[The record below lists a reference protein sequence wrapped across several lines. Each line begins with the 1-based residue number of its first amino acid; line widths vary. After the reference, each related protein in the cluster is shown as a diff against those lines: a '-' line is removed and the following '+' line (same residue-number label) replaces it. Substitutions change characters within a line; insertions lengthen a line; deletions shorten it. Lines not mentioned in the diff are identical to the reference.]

1 MGTDSTSRRTALYQL
16 HVDAGAKIV
25 PFAGYDMPVSYPAG
39 IMQEHQHTRSQAGLF
54 DVSHMG
60 QIAVKGDNAAALLE
74 TLMPVDIV
82 GLAPGRQR
90 YGLFTNEA
98 GGVLDDLMVICKGE
112 NEYVLVVNAA
122 CKENDLAHLQKNL
135 GSMLQIT
142 MLEDRSLLALQ
153 GPESDAVLTR
163 LGADTAGM
171 KFMDAR
177 ELIVSGIKCFATR
190 SGYTGEDG
198 YELSIPTADAE
209 NLASNLLGDDAVEW
223 VGLGA
228 RDSLRLEAGL
238 SLYGH
243 ELNTDTTPIEAG
255 LSWAISKS
263 RRLGGDR
270 EGGFPGAQV
279 ILPQVPRNVDRILV
293 PLLPQGRAPVRED
306 VEIQDRSGNKIGT
319 VTSGGYAPTLG
330 KPVCLALVDVAHS
343 AEDTELVAMVRNKAL
358 PVIVSKLPFVPHR
371 YCR

>member
-1 MGTDSTSRRTALYQL
+1 MGTDSSSRRTALYQL

-25 PFAGYDMPVSYPAG
+25 PFAGYEMPVSYPAG
-39 IMQEHQHTRSQAGLF
+39 IMQEHQHTRSRAGLF

-60 QIAVKGDNAAALLE
+60 QISVEGENAAALLE
-74 TLMPVDIV
+74 SLIPVDIV

-90 YGLFTNEA
+90 YGLFTNDS
-98 GGVLDDLMVICKGE
+98 GGVLDDLMIICVDADKF
-112 NEYVLVVNAA
+112 VLVVNAA
-122 CKENDLAHLQKNL
+122 CKDNDFAHLQHHL
-135 GSMLQIT
+135 GNQLQLD
-142 MLEDRSLLALQ
+142 MHDDRSLLALQ
-153 GPESDAVLTR
+153 GPESEAVLTR
-163 LGADTAGM
+163 LGADTDGM

-177 ELIVSGIKCFATR
+177 ELEIAGISCFATR

-198 YELSIPTADAE
+198 FELSVATTDVNE
-209 NLASNLLGDDAVEW
+209 LAVQLLGDDAVEW
-223 VGLGA
+223 IGLGA

-243 ELNTDTTPIEAG
+243 ELTTDTTPIEAG
-255 LSWAISKS
+255 LSWAISKA
-263 RRLGGDR
+263 RRSGGER

-306 VEIQDRSGNKIGT
+306 VEIQDGTGNAIGT

-330 KPVCLALVDVAHS
+330 KPVCLAYVDIAHS
-343 AEDTELVAMVRNKAL
+343 AVDTELVAMVRNKPL
-358 PVIVSKLPFVPHR
+358 PVTVAKLPFVPHR